1 VLLGVDKEGGGWFAC
16 RQLLMVS
23 GKMVLLEKMMSK
35 LKLQGHRVLIYSQ
48 FTRMLDILEDWLH
61 VKVFF
66 HVSLCIYYLPYPDS
80 KCRVMHFPK
89 GLKNWFRVQ
98 ARFEV
103 LSHAFPQG
111 LKNWFCVQA
120 LWFTQFRFSAQ

>member
-1 VLLGVDKEGGGWFAC
+1 MLFGVDKDGGGGWLAC

-23 GKMVLLEKMMSK
+23 GKMVLLDKMMSK

-66 HVSLCIYYLPYPDS
+66 SLLFVYLLSPIPRFKVS
-80 KCRVMHFPK
+80 
-89 GLKNWFRVQ
+89 G
-98 ARFEV
+98 
-103 LSHAFPQG
+103 HAFPQSFEK
-111 LKNWFCVQA
+111 LVQSSG
-120 LWFTQFRFSAQ
+120 QI

>member
-1 VLLGVDKEGGGWFAC
+1 VLLGVDKGGGGGWLDC

-48 FTRMLDILEDWLH
+48 FTRMLDILEDWHH

-66 HVSLCIYYLPYPDS
+66 FTSLCISIISDAEIQSVGPCIS
-80 KCRVMHFPK
+80 PK
-89 GLKNWFRVQ
+89 V
-98 ARFEV
+98 
-103 LSHAFPQG
+103 
-111 LKNWFCVQA
+111 
-120 LWFTQFRFSAQ
+120 

>member
-1 VLLGVDKEGGGWFAC
+1 VLLGVDKDGGGGWLAC

-66 HVSLCIYYLPYPDS
+66 SLLFVYLLFPIPRFKVS
-80 KCRVMHFPK
+80 
-89 GLKNWFRVQ
+89 G
-98 ARFEV
+98 
-103 LSHAFPQG
+103 HAFPQ
-111 LKNWFCVQA
+111 
-120 LWFTQFRFSAQ
+120 RFENLVRSSGQI

>member
-1 VLLGVDKEGGGWFAC
+1 MLFGVDKEGGGGWLAC

-66 HVSLCIYYLPYPDS
+66 SLLFVYLLSSIPRFKVS
-80 KCRVMHFPK
+80 
-89 GLKNWFRVQ
+89 G
-98 ARFEV
+98 
-103 LSHAFPQG
+103 HAFPQSFEK
-111 LKNWFCVQA
+111 LVQSSG
-120 LWFTQFRFSAQ
+120 QI

>member
-1 VLLGVDKEGGGWFAC
+1 VLLGVDKGGGGGWLDC

-66 HVSLCIYYLPYPDS
+66 FTSLCVSIISHTEIQSVGP
-80 KCRVMHFPK
+80 CIW
-89 GLKNWFRVQ
+89 KNI
-98 ARFEV
+98 
-103 LSHAFPQG
+103 LT
-111 LKNWFCVQA
+111 L
-120 LWFTQFRFSAQ
+120 L